1 LCCKGRCTISNV
13 AESSTATEHS
23 PSLNFALAA
32 AELAHNTRCEDIV
45 LLDLRGR
52 SPVTEFFVLATGSS
66 PRQMRTVVEEIRDLG
81 KKLHFT
87 AWQTSGLETGRWIL
101 VDCVTVVCHVFD
113 AEARDFY
120 DLELLWGD
128 SPRIDWRKELGL
140 PPAPEGEREASSA
153 QRFRQAAGADEMD
166 AEEEDARLSGEDLDE
181 EEGDADVDEDAES
194 DAPVVVELPDE
205 STGSNS
211 VEFVEIDPPG
221 KRRKRGRAVY
231 PTPIGDED
239 AMEDEQNMRV
249 VSSRGGAEQSLDEDE
264 QERESELAADTDVE
278 ATSDE
283 DLPERRVSTRP
294 MGGVSASLSS
304 TSIENPG
311 EEDQEESHGAIED
324 AEQDHRDEIP
334 EAHEEAAE
342 TTTLRKGTVYGDGVD
357 LSTERASERSR
368 KRVLKNRA
376 SMGKPTKSAP
386 GRVNVK
392 KAKAGVVKTKK
403 AAPKKTAAK
412 KPAVKK
418 KPVAKKKAVA
428 KKKPAAK
435 KKK

>member
-1 LCCKGRCTISNV
+1 
-13 AESSTATEHS
+13 
-23 PSLNFALAA
+23 
-32 AELAHNTRCEDIV
+32 V

-81 KKLHFT
+81 KKLNFT

-101 VDCVTVVCHVFD
+101 IDCVSVVCHVFD
-113 AEARDFY
+113 SEARDFY

-140 PPAPEGEREASSA
+140 PAAPEGERAASSA
-153 QRFRQAAGADEMD
+153 QRFRQAAGPDEMD
-166 AEEEDARLSGEDLDE
+166 AEEEDAQLSGDDIDD

-211 VEFVEIDPPG
+211 VEFVEIDPPA

-231 PTPIGDED
+231 PTPISDED

-249 VSSRGGAEQSLDEDE
+249 VSSRAGAEESLDEDE
-264 QERESELAADTDVE
+264 RERESELAADTDVE
-278 ATSDE
+278 ASSDE
-283 DLPERRVSTRP
+283 DLPDRRVRTRA

-304 TSIENPG
+304 TSIEDPG
-311 EEDQEESHGAIED
+311 EEDQEGSHGEIED
-324 AEQDHRDEIP
+324 AEQDHKDEIP
-334 EAHEEAAE
+334 EAHEA
-342 TTTLRKGTVYGDGVD
+342 
-357 LSTERASERSR
+357 ASERTIVR
-368 KRVLKNRA
+368 KGQTRDEDIDLSLEGTERPRKAVLKTRA
-376 SMGKPTKSAP
+376 DMHKPTKSAP

-392 KAKAGVVKTKK
+392 KAKAGVVKTRK

-412 KPAVKK
+412 KV
-418 KPVAKKKAVA
+418 VAKKPAV

-435 KKK
+435 KPGAKKPAAKKIAAKRPATKKKPAPKRKK